1 MNVYYERRGDVAV
14 LQIDNPP
21 VNGLSHAMR
30 RGIADGLERALDDAA
45 GQGRS
50 SSPAPAR
57 CSPAAPT
64 SASSTRR
71 PRWPSPTCC
80 S

>member
-1 MNVYYERRGDVAV
+1 MTTHYERRGDVAV

-21 VNGLSHAMR
+21 VNGLGHATR
-30 RGIADGLERALDDAA
+30 KALIDGLERALDDRAVRA
-45 GQGRS
+45 IVITGTERVFSAVQ
-50 SSPAPAR
+50 
-57 CSPAAPT
+57 T

-71 PRWPSPTCC
+71 LRWPSRICC